1 MMKYLL
7 LFLLVSSSL
16 MGQNL
21 LSKAHAHNDYEHERP
36 FYEAFSL
43 GFGSIEVDVYAV
55 NGQLLVAH
63 DVKDLKASRTFQNL
77 YLDPLVRVLESGKAG
92 NFHQLLIDS
101 KTSADS
107 TMPLLLKAI
116 EPYKALILKHQF
128 RIVIS
133 GNRPAVSDYVKYPEW
148 ISFDGRSNEPVPS
161 FLASHVVLESEAFYK
176 FGIWNGNTPMAP
188 ALKAK
193 LKDYIDKVHSA
204 GRVVRLWA
212 TPESLMAYQTLL
224 DLGVDYI
231 GTDRLSELAG
241 YLRVADSH

>member
-1 MMKYLL
+1 MKKLL
-7 LFLLVSSSL
+7 LLWLISSTVY
-16 MGQNL
+16 GQNL
-21 LSKAHAHNDYEHERP
+21 LTKAHAHNDYEHERP

-77 YLDPLVRVLESGKAG
+77 YFDPLVKVLESGKTG
-92 NFHQLLIDS
+92 NYHQLLIDS

-116 EPYKALILKHQF
+116 EPYKDLIIKNKF

-133 GNRPAVSDYVKYPEW
+133 GNRPAVSDYVKFPAW
-148 ISFDGRSNEPVPS
+148 ITFDGRSNEEVPS

-176 FGIWNGNTPMAP
+176 FGIWNGTSPMTP
-188 ALKAK
+188 ALRDK
-193 LKDYIDKVHSA
+193 LKAYVDKVHAS

-212 TPESLMAYQTLL
+212 TPESLMAYQALL

-231 GTDRLSELAG
+231 GTDQLAALAE
-241 YLRVADSH
+241 YLKAAQSSQ

>member
-1 MMKYLL
+1 MKKLFALL
-7 LFLLVSSSL
+7 MISTTVW
-16 MGQNL
+16 GQNL
-21 LSKAHAHNDYEHERP
+21 LTKAHAHNDYEHERP

-77 YLDPLVRVLESGKAG
+77 YLDPLVKVLEAGSAG
-92 NFHQLLIDS
+92 NYHQLLIDS

-116 EPYKALILKHQF
+116 EPYKDLMLKNKF

-133 GNRPAVSDYVKYPEW
+133 GNRPVVSDYVKFPAW
-148 ISFDGRSNEPVPS
+148 ITFDGRSNEEVPT

-176 FGIWNGNTPMAP
+176 FGIWNGKTPMTP
-188 ALKAK
+188 ALRTK
-193 LKDYIDKVHSA
+193 LKTYIDQVHGA

-212 TPESLMAYQTLL
+212 TPESLMAYQVLL

-231 GTDRLSELAG
+231 GTDQLGALAG
-241 YLRVADSH
+241 YLKAVNSH

>member
-1 MMKYLL
+1 MKKLFALL
-7 LFLLVSSSL
+7 MISTTVW
-16 MGQNL
+16 GQNL
-21 LSKAHAHNDYEHERP
+21 LTKAHAHNDYEHERP
-36 FYEAFSL
+36 FYEAFTL

-77 YLDPLVRVLESGKAG
+77 YLDPLVKVLEAGSAG
-92 NFHQLLIDS
+92 NYHQLLIDS

-116 EPYKALILKHQF
+116 EPYKDLMLKNKF

-133 GNRPAVSDYVKYPEW
+133 GNRPVVSDYVKFPAW
-148 ISFDGRSNEPVPS
+148 ITFDGRSNEEVPT

-176 FGIWNGNTPMAP
+176 FGIWNGKTPMTP
-188 ALKAK
+188 ALRTK
-193 LKDYIDKVHSA
+193 LKTYIDQVHGA

-212 TPESLMAYQTLL
+212 TPESLMAYQVLL

-231 GTDRLSELAG
+231 GTDQLGALAG
-241 YLRVADSH
+241 YLKASR

>member
-1 MMKYLL
+1 MMKKLL
-7 LFLLVSSSL
+7 LLLMISSSVW
-16 MGQNL
+16 GQSL
-21 LSKAHAHNDYEHERP
+21 LTKAHAHNDYEHERP

-77 YLDPLVRVLESGKAG
+77 YLDPLVQVLSAGKAG
-92 NFHQLLIDS
+92 NYHQLLIDS

-116 EPYKALILKHQF
+116 EPYKDLLLKNNF

-133 GNRPAVSDYVKYPEW
+133 GNRPAVSDYVKFPNW
-148 ISFDGRSNEPVPS
+148 ITFDGRSNEEVPS

-176 FGIWNGNTPMAP
+176 FGIWNGTTPMSP
-188 ALKAK
+188 TLRAK
-193 LKDYIDKVHSA
+193 LKSYIDKVHAS
-204 GRVVRLWA
+204 GRKVRLWA
-212 TPESLMAYQTLL
+212 TPEGLMAYQTFL
-224 DLGVDYI
+224 DLGLDYI
-231 GTDRLSELAG
+231 GTDQLGALAA
-241 YLRVADSH
+241 YLKAAR

>member
-1 MMKYLL
+1 MKK
-7 LFLLVSSSL
+7 LFLLL
-16 MGQNL
+16 MISTTGWGQDL
-21 LSKAHAHNDYEHERP
+21 LTKAHAHNDYEHERP

-43 GFGSIEVDVYAV
+43 GFGSIEVDVYAI

-63 DVKDLKASRTFQNL
+63 DIKDIKASRTFQNL
-77 YLDPLVRVLESGKAG
+77 YLEPLVKVLESGKAG
-92 NFHQLLIDS
+92 NYHQLLIDS

-116 EPYKALILKHQF
+116 EPFKDLILKNKF

-133 GNRPAVSDYVKYPEW
+133 GNRPAVSDYVKYPSW
-148 ISFDGRSNEPVPS
+148 ITFDGRSNEEVPA

-176 FGIWNGNTPMAP
+176 FGFWNGSSPMTP
-188 ALKAK
+188 ALRDK
-193 LKDYIDKVHSA
+193 LKVYVDKVHAS

-212 TPESLMAYQTLL
+212 TPESILAYQVLL

-231 GTDRLSELAG
+231 GTDQLGAFAAYMKAIR
-241 YLRVADSH
+241 

>member
-1 MMKYLL
+1 MKKLL
-7 LFLLVSSSL
+7 LFLLISSTVCA
-16 MGQNL
+16 QNL
-21 LSKAHAHNDYEHERP
+21 LTKAHAHNDYEHDRP

-63 DVKDLKASRTFQNL
+63 DVKDLKASRSFQNL
-77 YLDPLVRVLESGKAG
+77 YLDPLVRVLEAGKAG

-107 TMPLLLKAI
+107 TMPLLLKAL
-116 EPYKALILKHQF
+116 EPYKDLLLKNKF

-133 GNRPAVSDYVKYPEW
+133 GNRPAVSDYVKFPAW
-148 ISFDGRSNEPVPS
+148 ITFDGRSNEKVPS

-176 FGIWNGNTPMAP
+176 FGIWDGTSPMTPV
-188 ALKAK
+188 LRTK
-193 LKDYIDKVHSA
+193 LKTYVDQVHAA

-212 TPESLMAYQTLL
+212 TPERLIAYQTLL

-231 GTDRLSELAG
+231 GTDQLRALAE
-241 YLRVADSH
+241 YLKAINRR

>member
-1 MMKYLL
+1 MLKQLIL
-7 LFLLVSSSL
+7 ILLVSSPL
-16 MGQNL
+16 FGQNL
-21 LSKAHAHNDYEHERP
+21 LSKAHAHNDYEHDRP

-63 DVKDLKASRTFQNL
+63 DVKDLKASRNFQNL
-77 YLDPLVRVLESGKAG
+77 YLEPLVRVLESGKAG

-107 TMPLLLKAI
+107 TMPLLFKAI
-116 EPYKALILKHQF
+116 EPYKDLIVKNKF

-133 GNRPAVSDYVKYPEW
+133 GNRPVVSDYVKFPAW
-148 ISFDGRSNEPVPS
+148 ITFDGRSNEEVPS
-161 FLASHVVLESEAFYK
+161 FLASHVILESEAFYK
-176 FGIWNGNTPMAP
+176 FGIWSGTSPMAP
-188 ALKAK
+188 ALRTKVK
-193 LKDYIDKVHSA
+193 TYVDKVHAA

-212 TPESLMAYQTLL
+212 TPESLIAYQTFL

-231 GTDRLSELAG
+231 GTDQLGALAE
-241 YLRVADSH
+241 YLKAINRP

>member
-1 MMKYLL
+1 MKKLL
-7 LFLLVSSSL
+7 LFLLISSPIF
-16 MGQNL
+16 GQNL
-21 LSKAHAHNDYEHERP
+21 LTKAHAHNDYEHERP

-63 DVKDLKASRTFQNL
+63 DVKDLKATRTFQNL

-107 TMPLLLKAI
+107 TMPLLVKAI
-116 EPYKALILKHQF
+116 EPYKDLLLKNKF

-133 GNRPAVSDYVKYPEW
+133 GNRPVVSDYVKFPAW
-148 ISFDGRSNEPVPS
+148 LTFDGRSNEEVPS

-176 FGIWNGNTPMAP
+176 FGIWNGISPMTPT
-188 ALKAK
+188 LRTK
-193 LKDYIDKVHSA
+193 LKTYVDKVHAS

-212 TPESLMAYQTLL
+212 TPESLMAYQSLL

-231 GTDRLSELAG
+231 GTDQLMALAE
-241 YLRVADSH
+241 YLKVSR

>member
-1 MMKYLL
+1 MKKLL
-7 LFLLVSSSL
+7 LILLISSPL
-16 MGQNL
+16 FGQNL
-21 LSKAHAHNDYEHERP
+21 LTKAHAHNDYEHERP

-63 DVKDLKASRTFQNL
+63 DVKDLKATRTFQNL

-107 TMPLLLKAI
+107 TMPLLVKAI
-116 EPYKALILKHQF
+116 EPYKDLLLKNKF

-133 GNRPAVSDYVKYPEW
+133 GNRPTVSDYVKFPSW
-148 ISFDGRSNEPVPS
+148 LTFDGRSNEEVPS

-176 FGIWNGNTPMAP
+176 FGIWNGTSPMTP
-188 ALKAK
+188 ALRLK
-193 LKDYIDKVHSA
+193 LKTYVDKVHAA

-212 TPESLMAYQTLL
+212 TPESLMAYQALL

-231 GTDRLSELAG
+231 GTDQLVALAE
-241 YLRVADSH
+241 YLKVSR

>member
-1 MMKYLL
+1 MRILL
-7 LFLLVSSSL
+7 LMLLVSSSML
-16 MGQNL
+16 GQDL
-21 LSKAHAHNDYEHERP
+21 LVKAHAHNDYEHERP

-107 TMPLLLKAI
+107 TMPLLIKAL
-116 EPYKALILKHQF
+116 EPYHDLISKERF
-128 RIVIS
+128 RVVVS
-133 GNRPAVSDYVKYPEW
+133 GNRPAIADYVKYPTW
-148 ISFDGRSNEPVPS
+148 ITFDGRSNEEVPS
-161 FLASHVVLESEAFYK
+161 VLASHVMLESEAFYK
-176 FGIWNGNTPMAP
+176 FGIWSGTSPLPP
-188 ALKAK
+188 ALRTK
-193 LKDYIDKVHSA
+193 LKSYVEKVHAS

-212 TPESLMAYQTLL
+212 TPETLIAYQALL

-231 GTDRLSELAG
+231 GTDQLGALAE
-241 YLRVADSH
+241 YLKALNGR

>member
-1 MMKYLL
+1 MKK
-7 LFLLVSSSL
+7 LFLLL
-16 MGQNL
+16 MISTTCWGQDL
-21 LSKAHAHNDYEHERP
+21 LTKAHAHNDYEHERP

-43 GFGSIEVDVYAV
+43 GFGSIEVDVYAI

-63 DVKDLKASRTFQNL
+63 DIKDIKASRTFQNL
-77 YLDPLVRVLESGKAG
+77 YLEPLVKVLESGKAG
-92 NFHQLLIDS
+92 NYHQLLIDS

-116 EPYKALILKHQF
+116 EPFKDLILKNKF

-133 GNRPAVSDYVKYPEW
+133 GNRPAVSDYVKYPSW
-148 ISFDGRSNEPVPS
+148 ITFDGRSNEEVPA

-176 FGIWNGNTPMAP
+176 FGFWNGSSPMTP
-188 ALKAK
+188 ALRDK
-193 LKDYIDKVHSA
+193 LKVYVDKVHAS

-212 TPESLMAYQTLL
+212 TPESILAYQALL

-231 GTDRLSELAG
+231 GTDQLGAFAAYMKAIR
-241 YLRVADSH
+241 

>member
-7 LFLLVSSSL
+7 LFLMVSSSL

-77 YLDPLVRVLESGKAG
+77 YLDPLVRVLESGKKG

-107 TMPLLLKAI
+107 TMPLLLKAM
-116 EPYKALILKHQF
+116 EPYQDLVLKNNF

-133 GNRPAVSDYVKYPEW
+133 GNRPAVSDYIKFPNW
-148 ISFDGRSNEPVPS
+148 ITFDGRSSEEVPS
-161 FLASHVVLESEAFYK
+161 IFASHVVLESEAFYK
-176 FGIWNGNTPMAP
+176 FGIWNGNTPMSP
-188 ALKAK
+188 ALKTK
-193 LKDYIDKVHSA
+193 LKEYIDKVHSA

-212 TPESLMAYQTLL
+212 TPESLLAYQTLL

-231 GTDRLSELAG
+231 GTDHLGALAE
-241 YLRVADSH
+241 YLKAGR